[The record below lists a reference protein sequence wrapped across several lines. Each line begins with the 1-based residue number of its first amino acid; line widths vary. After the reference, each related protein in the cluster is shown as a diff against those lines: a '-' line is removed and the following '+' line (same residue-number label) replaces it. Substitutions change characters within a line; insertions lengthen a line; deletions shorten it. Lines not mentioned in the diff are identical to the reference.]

1 MTLNVTLNLIRK
13 YSCLIALFLIS
24 QILILSFNYFNI
36 GSGAVSSQVKI
47 AAVKPSF
54 TAAAYLHDPPAFY
67 DFYDKYKQVIDE
79 QGNVTEDLNYLTS
92 KVPTESSLFHPEI
105 FTDLPTHIKKILP
118 NAEISIIDDSDV
130 HRGAIFKK
138 NNSGLEINS
147 YDILILGVNEYV
159 TQQEYDNLK
168 KFVFN
173 GGTLMVLTGGLLFA
187 EVRYNEATDSVTLVN
202 GHGWNFDGKVA
213 QKGLRERWENE
224 TRHWMGSN
232 LYDHYYYE
240 NDYNI
245 LYNNPFNFT
254 GRDLG
259 EEQYYDK
266 TNPNIKILVNYNSS
280 DPRYPIATYELNYGK
295 GKSIVFGLAAE
306 DIISR
311 PCIETCQMFF
321 RLMDDLILNHAIPSH
336 SKKK

>member
-1 MTLNVTLNLIRK
+1 MVLNAIRN
-13 YSCLIALFLIS
+13 YSCLIAIFLIT
-24 QILILSFNYFNI
+24 QILMLNSVNYFNI
-36 GSGAVSSQVKI
+36 GSGTPSSEVKI

-67 DFYDKYKQVIDE
+67 DFYDKHKQE
-79 QGNVTEDLNYLTS
+79 RAERRNVTVDLNYLTS
-92 KVPTESSLFHPEI
+92 KIPDKTPYYHPEI
-105 FTDLPTHIKKILP
+105 FKDLPMHIKKILP
-118 NAEISIIDDSDV
+118 DSEISIINDTDV
-130 HRGAIFKK
+130 HNGNIFKNK
-138 NNSGLEINS
+138 NSGHDINL
-147 YDILILGVNEYV
+147 YDILLLGTNEYV
-159 TQQEYDNLK
+159 TQQEYNNLK
-168 KFVFN
+168 KFVSN
-173 GGTLMVLTGGLLFA
+173 GGTLMVLTGGVLYA
-187 EVRYNEATDSVTLVN
+187 EVRYDKATDSVTLVK

-213 QKGLRERWENE
+213 HAGLRERWENE

-240 NDYNI
+240 KDYNI

-280 DPRYPIATYELNYGK
+280 DLRYPIATYELNYGK

-311 PCIETCQMFF
+311 PCIETCQKFF
-321 RLMDDLILNHAIPSH
+321 RLMDDLLLNHAIPSH
-336 SKKK
+336 IKQK